1 MESEANTNN
10 TDFEEFE
17 DNESINTECD
27 RLERVENF
35 LRFETENYYSENE
48 IESPNENDTPSE
60 LNIIKQTCKC
70 GQQCF
75 FKFQESDILNNVLM
89 LEKWKTM

>member
-10 TDFEEFE
+10 RDFEEFE

-35 LRFETENYYSENE
+35 LRFETENDYSENE
-48 IESPNENDTPSE
+48 IESPNENDTPE
-60 LNIIKQTCKC
+60 YN
-70 GQQCF
+70 
-75 FKFQESDILNNVLM
+75 
-89 LEKWKTM
+89 

>member
-35 LRFETENYYSENE
+35 LRFETENDYSENE
-48 IESPNENDTPSE
+48 IESPNENDTPE
-60 LNIIKQTCKC
+60 YN
-70 GQQCF
+70 
-75 FKFQESDILNNVLM
+75 
-89 LEKWKTM
+89 